1 MAMAVVRAAAV
12 DGDSDGCLWHRFAS
26 SPSSSSFVADCC
38 VAHATL
44 VERGT
49 TLADRLE
56 VARSLLGENGYT
68 ITRCR
73 CGPMWQILRRNLVA
87 ETLHPSRVRLAGR
100 PREDTTDQ
108 QQLVFPGNNCRA
120 EQDTSRRKI
129 SSVIIF
135 F

>member
-12 DGDSDGCLWHRFAS
+12 DGDGDGCLWRRFAS
-26 SPSSSSFVADCC
+26 SPSSSFVAYCC
-38 VAHATL
+38 VAHAAL
-44 VERGT
+44 VERGAA
-49 TLADRLE
+49 LADRLE
-56 VARSLLGENGYT
+56 VARSLLGEYGYT

-73 CGPMWQILRRNLVA
+73 CGPVWQILRRNLVA
-87 ETLHPSRVRLAGR
+87 ETLHLSRVRLAR

-108 QQLVFPGNNCRA
+108 HQLVFPGNNYRA
-120 EQDTSRRKI
+120 KQDTSRCKI